1 MIRSVAKLAALLLPL
16 LLAAPALHA
25 AALPRVGV
33 VLGGGGARG
42 IAHLGVLQ
50 ELEKLQVPISCIA
63 GTSAGAL
70 IGGAY
75 ASGQDL
81 DTLAQQLNS
90 ADWDTLLAGKPRRE
104 DVPYQRKHNDSKN
117 YFDLT
122 LGFRDGKLRLPP
134 AAINAQAI
142 DLFIR
147 QLTHA
152 RNESSFDNLS
162 IPFRAVA
169 TDLENGEAVVFDKG
183 DLSLAM
189 RASMAVP
196 GMFSAVEA
204 DGRLLVDGG
213 MARQLPVE
221 ELKGRCADVLIVIDV
236 GSPPVPRAQLNNF
249 LNVLDQSTYLMVA
262 RNSKESLALLGADDI
277 LIRPQLDGVTPAD
290 FAASRQIIEAGR
302 QAARAVAA
310 RLQTLAASPEAYR
323 QWQAARSSSPPP
335 RIDQVN
341 VSGDFA
347 FVEPG
352 ALIDKLAI
360 NRQLGL
366 GSFHRRLQDVFA
378 EGDLEKLDYTLQPQD
393 GQTVAQVQAVE
404 RNTGPNYLR
413 GGLELRSSSQGNA
426 TFSLLGEYRRSWLNH
441 AGGSLLAEAKIG
453 EEPTYSAEWYQPLAA
468 NSPLFASLS
477 GSYREKDYSLY
488 VTDNQPEAEYRRRTR
503 SVHADVG
510 WRFAEMGEIRTGWY
524 RSSDDLKLTV
534 GSSNAALDDYNS
546 QEQGL
551 RVRLA
556 LDQLDNPRWP
566 RSGYAATL
574 EARAPSS
581 RSDSEDTPPAS
592 GSFSL
597 DSVTTDQR
605 DISWHFSLRGGYS
618 NPDDNN
624 NVFELG
630 GFRYLSGYQPGQLL
644 GRQMLFARGM
654 MSWRVASLP
663 SAIGTGLYLGA
674 SAEIGQ
680 MWSQITN
687 DRDSGWLPG
696 GTLFVGADTLL
707 GPLFIGVGNSRGG
720 RLTGYLNL
728 GVEY

>member
-1 MIRSVAKLAALLLPL
+1 NLEQ
-16 LLAAPALHA
+16 
-25 AALPRVGV
+25 
-33 VLGGGGARG
+33 VLNA
-42 IAHLGVLQ
+42 
-50 ELEKLQVPISCIA
+50 
-63 GTSAGAL
+63 
-70 IGGAY
+70 
-75 ASGQDL
+75 
-81 DTLAQQLNS
+81 

-122 LGFRDGKLRLPP
+122 FGFRDGKLRLPP

-152 RNESSFDNLS
+152 RNVDSFDALS

-169 TDLENGEAVVFDKG
+169 TDLENGEPVVFDKG

-204 DGRLLVDGG
+204 GGRLLVDGG

-221 ELKGRCADVLIVIDV
+221 ELQGRCADVLIVVDV
-236 GSPPVPRAQLNNF
+236 GSPPVPREQLNNF
-249 LNVLDQSTYLMVA
+249 LNVLDQTTYLMVA
-262 RNSKESLALLGADDI
+262 RNSKQSLALLGPDDI
-277 LIRPQLDGVTPAD
+277 LIRPQLDGITPAD
-290 FAASRQIIEAGR
+290 FAASRQIIDAGR
-302 QAARAVAA
+302 RAADAVAQ
-310 RLQTLAASPEAYR
+310 RLQTLAATPADYL
-323 QWQAARSSSPPP
+323 QWQARRSSNPSP
-335 RIDQVN
+335 RIDRVD
-341 VSGDFA
+341 VSGDFS
-347 FVEPG
+347 FVEPA
-352 ALIDKLAI
+352 ALSDKLALS
-360 NRQLGL
+360 RLPL
-366 GSFHRRLQDVFA
+366 DSFHRRLQDVFA
-378 EGDLEKLDYTLQPQD
+378 EGDLEKLDYTLQQQD
-393 GQTVAQVQAVE
+393 GQNVAQVRAVE

-413 GGLELRSSSQGNA
+413 GGLELRSSSQGDA
-426 TFSLLGEYRRSWLNH
+426 TFSLLGEYRRSWLNR

-453 EEPTYSAEWYQPLAA
+453 EEPTYSAEWYQPLSAS
-468 NSPLFASLS
+468 SPLFASLS
-477 GSYREKDYSLY
+477 GSYREKNYSLY

-503 SVHADVG
+503 SVYADIG
-510 WRFAEMGEIRTGWY
+510 WRFAEMGEVRTGWY
-524 RSSDDLKLTV
+524 RSSDDLTLKV
-534 GSSNAALDDYNS
+534 GSASAALDAYDS
-546 QEQGL
+546 TEQGM

-581 RSDSEDTPPAS
+581 RSNSEERPPAS
-592 GSFSL
+592 GSLSL
-597 DSVTTDQR
+597 DTVTTDQR

-618 NPDDNN
+618 SQNDNN

-674 SAEIGQ
+674 SAEAGK
-680 MWSQITN
+680 MWSQVPSG
-687 DRDSGWLPG
+687 RDTGWLPG

-707 GPLFIGVGNSRGG
+707 GPLFLGAGTSRGG
-720 RLTGYLNL
+720 QLTGYLNL